1 MWGKPPWRTV
11 PLALLRDE
19 GPQSLARGQ
28 PLGCQQYVSLET
40 LLISRK
46 ILTRLVILHKII
58 EADLTNSAFYRPY
71 LVEFAL
77 DLLDKEDDLKESSV
91 KLGLLL

>member
-1 MWGKPPWRTV
+1 MPVMDKV
-11 PLALLRDE
+11 FCSLVYEQESELLKEQIVFVENCLKCNKYHDH
-19 GPQSLARGQ
+19 L
-28 PLGCQQYVSLET
+28 
-40 LLISRK
+40 
-46 ILTRLVILHKII
+46 LTRLVILHKII